1 MIPNRQFKTY
11 IDKFKEL
18 QSSPNYELMF
28 SKKWKNFPKISELLQ
43 EENIETL
50 TNKDL
55 EEIYSTLPIGQK
67 NKSKFLSNSV
77 TDIQECLWFLLWEE
91 LSYEMRVWE
100 FLDDMGGYKL
110 LGTDIN
116 FTSGLLSAQNPD
128 LYGIINTNTTKGFK
142 ILELEL
148 DFYKNESKAG
158 IFQKNQEALWELS
171 YISEFNNLFL
181 THDFLEC
188 LAKKLIT

>member
-1 MIPNRQFKTY
+1 
-11 IDKFKEL
+11 
-18 QSSPNYELMF
+18 
-28 SKKWKNFPKISELLQ
+28 
-43 EENIETL
+43 
-50 TNKDL
+50 
-55 EEIYSTLPIGQK
+55 
-67 NKSKFLSNSV
+67 
-77 TDIQECLWFLLWEE
+77 
-91 LSYEMRVWE
+91 MRVWE
-100 FLDDMGGYKL
+100 FLDVMGGYKL

-142 ILELEL
+142 ILDLEP

>member
-1 MIPNRQFKTY
+1 MIPNRQLKSY
-11 IDKFKEL
+11 LAKFKDF
-18 QSSPNYELMF
+18 QSNTNFELMF
-28 SKKWKNFPKISELLQ
+28 SKKWIGYPTISKLLE
-43 EENIETL
+43 EENIQNL

-55 EEIYSTLPIGQK
+55 VYLYSSLPIGQK
-67 NKSKFLSNSV
+67 NKSKFLSNSI
-77 TDIQECLWFLLWEE
+77 TEIQECLWFLLWEE

-110 LGTDIN
+110 QGTDIN

-128 LYGIINTNTTKGFK
+128 LYGLINTSTAKGFK
-142 ILELEL
+142 VLGI
-148 DFYKNESKAG
+148 DPVYNKNESKAG
-158 IFQKNQEALWELS
+158 IFQKNQEVLWELS
-171 YISEFNNLFL
+171 YITEFNNLFI

>member
-50 TNKDL
+50 TSKDL

-77 TDIQECLWFLLWEE
+77 SDIQECLWFLLWEE

-148 DFYKNESKAG
+148 DFC
-158 IFQKNQEALWELS
+158 KNQV
-171 YISEFNNLFL
+171 L
-181 THDFLEC
+181 TIKF
-188 LAKKLIT
+188 

>member
-1 MIPNRQFKTY
+1 MITNRQFKIY
-11 IDKFKEL
+11 IDKFKEF
-18 QSSPNYELMF
+18 QSTPNYELMF
-28 SKKWKNFPKISELLQ
+28 SKKWKNFPRISELLQ
-43 EENIETL
+43 EENIEKL

-67 NKSKFLSNSV
+67 NKSKFLSNSLA
-77 TDIQECLWFLLWEE
+77 DIQECLWFLLWEE

-100 FLDDMGGYKL
+100 FLDEMGGYKL

-128 LYGIINTNTTKGFK
+128 LYGIINTNTVKGFK
-142 ILELEL
+142 ILGLEP

-171 YISEFNNLFL
+171 YISEFINLFL